1 MARTEAV
8 ALRREATAA
17 AWWRIN
23 ATALLFMGPALLL
36 VLVFFLAPVVI
47 TFTMSLTDLAT
58 STGLSNW
65 QWIGLENFARIFRSQ
80 FWLTILANTIVYV
93 AVVLTFNVLVGLG
106 VALLSM
112 HMEPKAGGVFRAL
125 WLLRRISP
133 SVVYALLWVWAAA
146 SPPFGMLNY
155 IVAPFG
161 LEQRFWLQSDPWL
174 IVILINGFVGASFRM
189 LIFTSAIQSLPGDLC
204 PAARVAQ
211 RAPGTFRW
219 SSLVPYAVLALW
231 TLPII
236 VLYVWLFYSS
246 FFPRIEGFR
255 PIGAFTFD
263 NWRFLWDPQSVPQ
276 MRNRPAILPLTLNT
290 FIFSAMTSAVGLL
303 ISSMAGYAFSRLR
316 FKGRR
321 LMLGGVLLL
330 HSFPSVTLLIALFI
344 VLRTL
349 GLYDKFVGV
358 ILVQT
363 AFALP
368 FGIWIMKGFFDNVP
382 WDLEM
387 SALVDGAGRFR
398 TWLRIML
405 PLVKPGLLALAVLL
419 FVEGW
424 NQFLLPFVFMPS
436 GSQQTLSTLVKG
448 ILGEGRFVDYGLLTA
463 AW

>member
-1 MARTEAV
+1 MSAAV
-8 ALRREATAA
+8 AE
-17 AWWRIN
+17 
-23 ATALLFMGPALLL
+23 
-36 VLVFFLAPVVI
+36 
-47 TFTMSLTDLAT
+47 
-58 STGLSNW
+58 
-65 QWIGLENFARIFRSQ
+65 
-80 FWLTILANTIVYV
+80 
-93 AVVLTFNVLVGLG
+93 
-106 VALLSM
+106 
-112 HMEPKAGGVFRAL
+112 
-125 WLLRRISP
+125 
-133 SVVYALLWVWAAA
+133 
-146 SPPFGMLNY
+146 
-155 IVAPFG
+155 
-161 LEQRFWLQSDPWL
+161 
-174 IVILINGFVGASFRM
+174 
-189 LIFTSAIQSLPGDLC
+189 
-204 PAARVAQ
+204 
-211 RAPGTFRW
+211 RAPGTLRW

-255 PIGAFTFD
+255 PIGGFTFD

-290 FIFSAMTSAVGLL
+290 FIFAATTSAVGLL

-463 AW
+463 VGLYYIAPVLILFVLAQDQLMRIYAGGVKG

>member
-1 MARTEAV
+1 MAAAV
-8 ALRREATAA
+8 AE
-17 AWWRIN
+17 
-23 ATALLFMGPALLL
+23 
-36 VLVFFLAPVVI
+36 
-47 TFTMSLTDLAT
+47 
-58 STGLSNW
+58 
-65 QWIGLENFARIFRSQ
+65 
-80 FWLTILANTIVYV
+80 
-93 AVVLTFNVLVGLG
+93 
-106 VALLSM
+106 
-112 HMEPKAGGVFRAL
+112 
-125 WLLRRISP
+125 
-133 SVVYALLWVWAAA
+133 
-146 SPPFGMLNY
+146 
-155 IVAPFG
+155 
-161 LEQRFWLQSDPWL
+161 
-174 IVILINGFVGASFRM
+174 
-189 LIFTSAIQSLPGDLC
+189 
-204 PAARVAQ
+204 
-211 RAPGTFRW
+211 RAPGTLRW

-255 PIGAFTFD
+255 PIGGFTFD

-290 FIFSAMTSAVGLL
+290 FIFAATTSAVGLL

-463 AW
+463 VGLYYIAPVLILFVLAQDQLMRIYAGGVKG